1 VINALFWG
9 FIAGA
14 SVILGGMIALL
25 LPISKRMIGLI
36 MAFGAGVL
44 ISAISYELVEE
55 AVRTSAGSGGVA
67 SGLFA
72 GALTFYGGDLL
83 IDRLGGVQRK
93 SSGGEQA
100 TGSALP
106 IVLGTVLDGIPES
119 IVLGLTLL
127 SGEIAISILAA
138 IFISNI
144 PEAIA
149 GTTGLIQACWP
160 PLRIMV
166 MWGSVAILSALGALA
181 GYTVFASASP
191 STVAFVEAFAGGA
204 LLTMLADT
212 MMPEAFEYGGKEVGL
227 LTTLG
232 FAVAFALR
240 MLE

>member
-1 VINALFWG
+1 MVSALFWG
-9 FIAGA
+9 SIAGA
-14 SVILGGMIALL
+14 SLIIGGLLALF
-25 LPISKRMIGLI
+25 LPISKRLNGLI

-44 ISAISYELVEE
+44 ISAISFELVEE

-67 SGLFA
+67 AGLFA
-72 GALTFYGGDLL
+72 GAMTFYGGDLL

-93 SSGGEQA
+93 SSSGEQA
-100 TGSALP
+100 SGSALP

-119 IVLGLTLL
+119 IVLGLSLL
-127 SGEIAISILAA
+127 SGEISISILAA

-149 GTTGLIQACWP
+149 GTKGLDQACWP
-160 PLRIMV
+160 HGRIMG
-166 MWGSVAILSALGALA
+166 MWGAVALLSTLAAVA
-181 GYTVFASASP
+181 GYTVFASAAP
-191 STVAFVEAFAGGA
+191 STIAFVQAFAGGA

-212 MMPEAFEYGGKEVGL
+212 MMPEAFEFGGKEVGL

-240 MLE
+240 LLE